1 MTPTPVESSCAYA
14 KKKWRNLEMPK
25 LSQAK
30 IDKWKK
36 KHAQITPNP
45 YGTGWANEAITKEEI
60 LRSR

>member
-1 MTPTPVESSCAYA
+1 
-14 KKKWRNLEMPK
+14 MPK